1 MPNRKYAVNKI
12 TIFLLISF
20 VYWLE
25 FFVFISGDYISLGGD
40 SYQYIIL
47 ARSLAHGIGYRAVN
61 YPSVPF
67 FSHYPPLFPSFLVP
81 AVFLGNSFL
90 HFKIAV
96 ALAGFAA
103 VGIIFLFFSRTM
115 KLSQAA
121 AISLLVVTN
130 PYFLHYALS
139 DILSD
144 VPFLAFSFA
153 AIFFTYLYL
162 KDRRVFTSYGI
173 LTVLFL
179 SAAFFIRYIGI
190 VLIISMMLSIFFYAK
205 DSKYK
210 KLIFVGAPAA
220 CFIFMWLLIVLLYP
234 HSSLSRA
241 GIFGLNP
248 YSASSGTIFQHPFLF
263 LRRLGNNLF
272 YYLDMFTQLI
282 LPLKVKML
290 SFGQKLLKFLIFI
303 LVAGGIVLNR
313 KEKTHF
319 LNSYFLLYLA
329 VIVFWPY
336 QEGVRFL
343 IPIIPLI
350 YAYLIIFTSK
360 YVKSLSFKVILL
372 VLLLFTNTASL
383 PAARPL
389 SFGKLPSALRNFFMI
404 NVWAKDNLLSP
415 AVIVSRKPRITYFY
429 SGHKSVAYPFLN
441 EPDVIWRFFRKYNAK
456 YLIVDN
462 FSRETHMYI
471 APFLQ
476 RYRARLKLIYRI
488 GNTGLFKIE

>member
-1 MPNRKYAVNKI
+1 VPNRKYAVNKI

-179 SAAFFIRYIGI
+179 SAALQP
-190 VLIISMMLSIFFYAK
+190 VLFLCGCLLFFYILTLR
-205 DSKYK
+205 YP
-210 KLIFVGAPAA
+210 APA
-220 CFIFMWLLIVLLYP
+220 
-234 HSSLSRA
+234 
-241 GIFGLNP
+241 
-248 YSASSGTIFQHPFLF
+248 FLA
-263 LRRLGNNLF
+263 
-272 YYLDMFTQLI
+272 LI
-282 LPLKVKML
+282 L
-290 SFGQKLLKFLIFI
+290 I
-303 LVAGGIVLNR
+303 R
-313 KEKTHF
+313 H
-319 LNSYFLLYLA
+319 
-329 VIVFWPY
+329 
-336 QEGVRFL
+336 
-343 IPIIPLI
+343 
-350 YAYLIIFTSK
+350 
-360 YVKSLSFKVILL
+360 
-372 VLLLFTNTASL
+372 L
-383 PAARPL
+383 PAQFFSTL
-389 SFGKLPSALRNFFMI
+389 SCS
-404 NVWAKDNLLSP
+404 
-415 AVIVSRKPRITYFY
+415 
-429 SGHKSVAYPFLN
+429 
-441 EPDVIWRFFRKYNAK
+441 
-456 YLIVDN
+456 
-462 FSRETHMYI
+462 
-471 APFLQ
+471 
-476 RYRARLKLIYRI
+476 
-488 GNTGLFKIE
+488 